1 MFPASAMEE
10 IFEPNHFPALLYSAK
25 QEYGQKRHNRPM
37 HRHTSLCELLLCY
50 QGFGTYYV
58 GDTSYPLQKGEVVFG
73 NVGELHEVTS
83 DYDTE
88 IGTYCFGIG
97 NLHFKGL
104 PLNYLIPEGSA
115 HVRASGGQFR
125 LFEMLCAQ
133 IDSLYA
139 DGAHDRLTAQLLLG
153 ALVIQATRLPEE
165 TIRRTPPGESQ
176 LPARIKA
183 YLDAHYTE
191 PLQLDE
197 LADKMGCSTPY
208 LSHVFKGACGYAPIQ
223 YVIRRRIGLAQTWL
237 ISSDLSATQIAAMV
251 GYDDPSYFSVL
262 FTKVVGL
269 SPIRY
274 RKQYLETLKGGR
286 SQR

>member
-58 GDTSYPLQKGEVVFG
+58 GDTSYPLQKGDVVFG

-197 LADKMGCSTPY
+197 LADKMGCSTAY
-208 LSHVFKGACGYAPIQ
+208 LSHVFKGAFGYAPIQ

>member
-58 GDTSYPLQKGEVVFG
+58 GDTSYPLQKGDVVFG

-208 LSHVFKGACGYAPIQ
+208 LSHVFKGAFGYAPIQ